1 VTYRARRS
9 VLLYLFYNLYLW
21 PVGVVLQQETS
32 CRGSPAVAGAVQNAV
47 GKVLVSASMTVLLPA
62 PTIHS
67 PHRSILFL
75 VCQGPTSL
83 NLQINTFSCYLVT
96 HY

>member
-1 VTYRARRS
+1 MTNRASCYIFSTTCIYCMASWRRS
-9 VLLYLFYNLYLW
+9 ST
-21 PVGVVLQQETS
+21 GD
-32 CRGSPAVAGAVQNAV
+32 GGPAVAGAVQNAV